1 MSSRLEQLY
10 NRLEHISNLEG
21 EHILS
26 DAQELMELSRLE
38 KKLHGEVLAF
48 LIIGQYRLSRGEYKE
63 AKKLFES
70 ALSVSEGHF
79 EKPFRGRIL
88 SALGGAYCKM
98 DQYGKSLRYLFE
110 ALEAIDPYWEG
121 ATYNTIGVIY
131 RNLNQLDNAI
141 TFFERAKQ
149 KAKEL
154 DNHILHT
161 SITLNIGLCYISQT
175 RNEEAIAILEEAVA
189 ESKKVKYLRG
199 QAYGLLYLLNIYKDQ
214 GATDKAVNIS
224 EELLAV
230 AQQANDQFILGRAGQ
245 IHAEILF
252 SLGQKEAAI
261 NQLEIALKDAQAI
274 GYSLLEGEILE
285 LLCSFY
291 KDAGN
296 YEKACEYGQGA
307 IKLFKIRFE
316 KLNEEDSREKL
327 FNLEEQILLLEQQ
340 KNKIAKQ
347 NKALKEYAYVVA
359 HDLKEP
365 LRTMSGFATMLYK
378 KHFHT
383 IDEQGIEYFQI
394 ILDSARFMHEKLE
407 DLLTYATLEEKGQ
420 ITGKVDLGEVVQSVI
435 NRLKHLIKETQS
447 EIIIENELPVVKGNS
462 FHFIQI
468 FQNLIQNAIKFKHK
482 ERLPFIK
489 IFLKQDADNLILVFQ
504 DNGIGIEEAFHDHIF
519 KLFKR
524 LDPQNYEGTGIGLA
538 ICQRVAEIYNGRLT
552 VSSEFGKSTTFYLS
566 LPKAIQI

>member
-10 NRLEHISNLEG
+10 DRLEHISNLEG
-21 EHILS
+21 EKILS
-26 DAQELMELSRLE
+26 DAQELLELSRV
-38 KKLHGEVLAF
+38 KKHLHGEALAF
-48 LIIGQYRLSRGEYKE
+48 LIIGQYHLSRGEFKE
-63 AKKLFES
+63 AKGLFEK
-70 ALSVSEGHF
+70 ALKVSEDHF

-110 ALEAIDPYWEG
+110 ALESIDPFWEG

-141 TFFERAKQ
+141 TFFEKAKQ

-154 DNHILHT
+154 NNHILHT

-175 RNEEAIAILEEAVA
+175 RNEEAIAILEEAVT

-199 QAYGLLYLLNIYKDQ
+199 QAYGLLYLLNIHKDQ
-214 GATDKAVNIS
+214 GATDKAVKIS
-224 EELLAV
+224 AELLKV
-230 AQQANDQFILGRAGQ
+230 AKQANDRFILGRAGQ

-252 SLGQKEAAI
+252 QLGRKEEAS
-261 NQLEIALKDAQAI
+261 NQLEIALQDAQAI

-296 YEKACEYGQGA
+296 YKKACEYGQGA
-307 IKLFKIRFE
+307 IQLFKIRFE
-316 KLNEEDSREKL
+316 ELNEEDSREKL
-327 FNLEEQILLLEQQ
+327 FNPEEQILVLKQQ
-340 KNKIAKQ
+340 KDKIAKQ

-365 LRTMSGFATMLYK
+365 LRTMSGFASMLYK
-378 KHFHT
+378 KYLHT
-383 IDEQGIEYFQI
+383 IDKQGKEYFQI

-420 ITGKVDLGEVVQSVI
+420 ITERVDLREVAQSVI

-447 EIIIENELPVVKGNS
+447 EVIIESELPIVRGNT
-462 FHFIQI
+462 FHFNQI
-468 FQNLIQNAIKFKHK
+468 FQNLIHNAIKFKHN
-482 ERLPFIK
+482 ERLPLIK
-489 IFLKQDADNLILVFQ
+489 ISLKQEEDNFILSFQ
-504 DNGIGIEEAFHDHIF
+504 DNGIGIEEAFYDNIF

-524 LDPQNYEGTGIGLA
+524 LDPQHYEGTGIGLA
-538 ICQRVAEIYNGRLT
+538 ICQRVAEIYNGQLT
-552 VSSEFGKSTTFYLS
+552 VSSKFGQSTTFYLS

>member
-21 EHILS
+21 DKILS
-26 DAQELMELSRLE
+26 DAQELLELSRSE
-38 KKLHGEVLAF
+38 KKLHGEALAF

-70 ALSVSEGHF
+70 ALTVSEGHF

-110 ALEAIDPYWEG
+110 ALESIDPFWEG

-141 TFFERAKQ
+141 TFFEKAKQ

-154 DNHILHT
+154 KNDILYT
-161 SITLNIGLCYISQT
+161 SITLNIGLCYISQN
-175 RNEEAIAILEEAVA
+175 RNEEAIPILEEAVA
-189 ESKKVKYLRG
+189 ESKNAEYLRG

-214 GATDKAVNIS
+214 GATGKAVKVS
-224 EELLAV
+224 EELLEV
-230 AQQANDQFILGRAGQ
+230 AKQANDQFILGRAGQ

-261 NQLEIALKDAQAI
+261 SQLEIALKDAQAI

-307 IKLFKIRFE
+307 INLFKIRFE
-316 KLNEEDSREKL
+316 ELNEEDSREKL

-383 IDEQGIEYFQI
+383 IDDQGKEYFQI

-407 DLLTYATLEEKGQ
+407 DLLTYATLEEKGLLNE
-420 ITGKVDLGEVVQSVI
+420 KVDLNKVVQSVI
-435 NRLKHLIKETQS
+435 NRLKHLIKETDS
-447 EIIIENELPVVKGNS
+447 EIVIENELPIVKGNS
-462 FHFIQI
+462 FHFNQI
-468 FQNLIQNAIKFKHK
+468 VQNLIHNAIKFRHE
-482 ERLPFIK
+482 ERLPIIK
-489 IFLKQDADNLILVFQ
+489 IALREEGENLILSFQ
-504 DNGIGIEEAFHDHIF
+504 DNGIGIEDTFYDNIF

-524 LDPQNYEGTGIGLA
+524 LDPKNYEGTGIGLA
-538 ICQRVAEIYNGRLT
+538 ICQRVAEIYNGHLS
-552 VSSEFGKSTTFYLS
+552 VSSEFGKSTTFFLS
-566 LPKAIQI
+566 LPKAIQS